1 MRLGLRRRVAGRDSR
16 RGVARK
22 VRPQEMIWLLAG
34 EDETPIS
41 VVRRPRAIFS
51 IRGITNT
58 LKRMT
63 KTQLIDVVSVKPG
76 QKKAEVEA
84 VLESVLSAIA

>member
-1 MRLGLRRRVAGRDSR
+1 
-16 RGVARK
+16 
-22 VRPQEMIWLLAG
+22 MIWLLAG